1 MHDSSSRCRIGSPK
15 NCSVLV
21 FPAGAPPLPRAP
33 PDRPRMHDRATPP
46 PPHTHQPSVFRGER
60 TRAPRPN
67 SANAGNVKDTMNRC
81 CHMYTETWKAIYYQY
96 CVVTTL
102 PLYYLVLY
110 STKHEPIDNIYIYI
124 YCQALPLFVF
134 RKTPYKYGSK
144 SSLSRVLY

>member
-1 MHDSSSRCRIGSPK
+1 MSYWVSKKLFGFSFPRGGTASPE
-15 NCSVLV
+15 S
-21 FPAGAPPLPRAP
+21 ATGPPTDA
-33 PDRPRMHDRATPP
+33 RPRHAP